1 MQRDGM
7 FMGPI
12 KVFITEDESIVREG
26 LRDMIPW
33 AQYGFAFV
41 GDAPDGEMAL
51 PLIRKLKPDVLITD
65 IKMPFMDGLALSG
78 IVSREL
84 PDTKIIILSGYSDF
98 EYARQAIK
106 LNVDQYLL
114 KPITKAA
121 MIQALEQTRRKI
133 EEEDE
138 QKGFL
143 RRYEQEFKKFERFS
157 RRAFFEKLVEGSMP
171 VQEIYEE
178 AEKLHLDLD
187 ADGYN
192 LVLFTIRS
200 ASDTEYSA
208 TAAEVE
214 ESLLD
219 GFLRYPDFL
228 LFRCG
233 LLTYALLIRSEREEL
248 AAMTERSVELIRQRC
263 EAEPSLTWAV
273 AVGTPTYRLSGL
285 PRCYAE
291 ASHVLAYRHILPE
304 RHIFTTDML
313 RVEHEGDPA
322 ADLESLELGKIDPTL
337 IRGFVQNGTVEETE
351 AFAQEYLENLG
362 GAVHSV
368 MLRHY
373 LMVSARLNAELV
385 LQSLGCELEEYRR
398 RVPPAELNLQA
409 EGLKDYLTGVLRPAL
424 ELRDEAAQRQN
435 GDIVQDAL
443 RYIDENYAD
452 GNISLNS
459 VAQAINISANYLS
472 AMFSQKMGVSFVEY
486 LTQKRM
492 ARARQLLRQTG
503 KRSGEIAAEVG
514 YRDPRYFSFV
524 FKKTQGC
531 TPKAYRAGGQEREG

>member
-1 MQRDGM
+1 
-7 FMGPI
+7 MGPI
-12 KVFITEDESIVREG
+12 KVFIAEDESIVREG

-33 AQYGFAFV
+33 AQYGFFFV

-51 PLIRKLKPDVLITD
+51 PLIRKLKPDLLITD

-84 PDTKIIILSGYSDF
+84 PDTKIIILSGYSDL

-138 QKGFL
+138 QKGYL
-143 RRYEQEFKKFERFS
+143 RKYEQEFKKFERFS

-171 VQEIYEE
+171 AQEIYEE
-178 AEKLHLDLD
+178 AEKLHLNLD
-187 ADGYN
+187 ADGFN

-200 ASDTEYSA
+200 ASDTEYSE
-208 TAAEVE
+208 TAAEVQE
-214 ESLLD
+214 GLLD
-219 GFLRYPDFL
+219 GFLRYPDYL

-233 LLTYALLIRSEREEL
+233 LLSYALLIKSEKEDL
-248 AAMTERSVELIRQRC
+248 AAMTERGVEIIRQRC
-263 EAEPSLTWAV
+263 EAAPSLNWAV

-285 PRCYAE
+285 PRCYAD

-304 RHIFTTDML
+304 QHIFTTDML
-313 RVEHEGDPA
+313 RSEHESDPA
-322 ADLESLELGKIDPTL
+322 GDLESVDLGKIDSAL
-337 IRGFVQNGTVEETE
+337 ICGFVQNGTVEETE

-362 GAVHSV
+362 GAARSV

-398 RVPPAELNLQA
+398 RIPSAELNLPP

-424 ELRDEAAQRQN
+424 ELRDDAAQKRT
-435 GDIVQDAL
+435 GDIVRDAL
-443 RYIDENYAD
+443 RYIDENYTD
-452 GNISLNS
+452 GAISLNS

-472 AMFSQKMGVSFVEY
+472 AMFSQRMGVSFVEY

-531 TPKAYRAGGQEREG
+531 TPKAYRAGQEREG

>member
-1 MQRDGM
+1 ME
-7 FMGPI
+7 PI
-12 KVFITEDESIVREG
+12 KVFLVEDESIVREG

-33 AQYGFAFV
+33 EQYGFVFSGEAS
-41 GDAPDGEMAL
+41 DGEVAL
-51 PLIRKLKPDVLITD
+51 PMVRRIRPDILITD
-65 IKMPFMDGLALSG
+65 IKMPFMDGLALSD

-84 PDTKIIILSGYSDF
+84 PETKIIILSGYSDF

-138 QKGFL
+138 QKGYL
-143 RRYEQEFKKFERFS
+143 RKYEQEFKKFERLS

-171 VQEIYEE
+171 VRQIYEE
-178 AEKLHLDLD
+178 AEKLHLDLT
-187 ADGYN
+187 ADGFN

-200 ASDTEYSA
+200 ASDTEYSE
-208 TAAEVE
+208 TAAEVQ

-219 GFLRYPDFL
+219 SFLRYPDYL

-233 LLTYALLIRSEREEL
+233 LLSYALLIKSGRENL
-248 AAMTERSVELIRQRC
+248 AAMTERGVELIRQRC
-263 EAEPSLTWAV
+263 EAEPSLNWAV
-273 AVGTPTYRLSGL
+273 AVGAPTYRLSGL
-285 PRCYAE
+285 PKCYAD

-304 RHIFTTDML
+304 QHVFTTEML
-313 RVEHEGDPA
+313 RTEHESGSGGDLNSLEFSRIDPA
-322 ADLESLELGKIDPTL
+322 L
-337 IRGFVQNGTVEETE
+337 IRGFVLNGTAEETE
-351 AFAQEYLENLG
+351 TFAQEYLENLED
-362 GAVHSV
+362 AVHSV
-368 MLRHY
+368 LLRHY
-373 LMVSARLNAELV
+373 LMVGARVSAELA
-385 LQSLGCELEEYRR
+385 LQSLGCDLEEYRR
-398 RVPPAELNLQA
+398 RVPTPELSLPP
-409 EGLKDYLTGVLRPAL
+409 EGLQDYLTGVLRPAL

-452 GNISLNS
+452 GSISLNS
-459 VAQAINISANYLS
+459 VARAINISANYLS

-531 TPKAYRAGGQEREG
+531 TPKAYRAGGQEKE

>member
-1 MQRDGM
+1 
-7 FMGPI
+7 MGPI

-33 AQYGFAFV
+33 AQYGFTFV
-41 GDAPDGEMAL
+41 GDAPDGEIAL
-51 PLIRKLKPDVLITD
+51 PLIRKLKPDILITD
-65 IKMPFMDGLALSG
+65 IKMPFMDGLALSD

-84 PDTKIIILSGYSDF
+84 PETKIIILSGYSDF

-114 KPITKAA
+114 KPITKTA

-138 QKGFL
+138 QKGYL
-143 RRYEQEFKKFERFS
+143 RKYEQEFKKFERLS

-171 VQEIYEE
+171 VREIYEE
-178 AEKLHLDLD
+178 AEKLHLDLT
-187 ADGYN
+187 ADGFN

-200 ASDTEYSA
+200 ASDTEYSE
-208 TAAEVE
+208 TAAEVQ

-219 GFLRYPDFL
+219 SFLRYPDYL

-233 LLTYALLIRSEREEL
+233 LLSYALLIKSGRENL
-248 AAMTERSVELIRQRC
+248 AAMTERGVELIRQRC
-263 EAEPSLTWAV
+263 EAEPSLNWAV
-273 AVGTPTYRLSGL
+273 AVGAPTYRLSGL
-285 PRCYAE
+285 PKCFAD

-304 RHIFTTDML
+304 QHVFTTEML
-313 RVEHEGDPA
+313 RTEHESGSGGDLNSLEFSRIDPA
-322 ADLESLELGKIDPTL
+322 L
-337 IRGFVQNGTVEETE
+337 IRGFVLNGTAEETE
-351 AFAQEYLENLG
+351 TFAQEYLENLED
-362 GAVHSV
+362 AVHSV
-368 MLRHY
+368 LLRHY
-373 LMVSARLNAELV
+373 LMVGARVSAELA
-385 LQSLGCELEEYRR
+385 LQSLGCDLEEYRR
-398 RVPPAELNLQA
+398 RVPTPELSLPP
-409 EGLKDYLTGVLRPAL
+409 EGMQDYLTGVLRPAL

-459 VAQAINISANYLS
+459 VARAINISANYLS

-531 TPKAYRAGGQEREG
+531 TPKAYRAGGQEKE